1 MRSIAICAISHR
13 HLRLPPPRRASGRP
27 LPPGAVRQ
35 RAPGRAS
42 EVAGISCRKQ
52 LMENSN
58 SPGIY
63 GNFYMKT
70 LGDYVSV
77 WCVSFCLT
85 CSALNRGHHL
95 LSASWYTR
103 CPAHSFYGF
112 SSQTLLLSL
121 VASLQPPEK
130 PNFNEFNTTRS
141 STSSCLVTV
150 TASDLK
156 NSYNLSFI
164 NQDSAARSSRI
175 SCKIAWVD
183 LFRWGE
189 QLLKHRSIPWLS
201 MVPAAASLSETWRDF
216 VVHHFQPGQGKLQQH
231 GYGGE
236 RQSCQCVNIMWI
248 TSIR

>member
-1 MRSIAICAISHR
+1 M
-13 HLRLPPPRRASGRP
+13 
-27 LPPGAVRQ
+27 
-35 RAPGRAS
+35 
-42 EVAGISCRKQ
+42 
-52 LMENSN
+52 
-58 SPGIY
+58 
-63 GNFYMKT
+63 
-70 LGDYVSV
+70 
-77 WCVSFCLT
+77 SFCLT
-85 CSALNRGHHL
+85 CSALNRGRHL
-95 LSASWYTR
+95 RSASWYTR

-130 PNFNEFNTTRS
+130 PNFSEFNTTRS

-216 VVHHFQPGQGKLQQH
+216 VVHHFRPGQGKLQQQ
-231 GYGGE
+231 GYGGGE
-236 RQSCQCVNIMWI
+236 AVMPMCKYYVDHNHKVAQGRCDLSN
-248 TSIR
+248 TSPQACFYMYVSMQWQEY